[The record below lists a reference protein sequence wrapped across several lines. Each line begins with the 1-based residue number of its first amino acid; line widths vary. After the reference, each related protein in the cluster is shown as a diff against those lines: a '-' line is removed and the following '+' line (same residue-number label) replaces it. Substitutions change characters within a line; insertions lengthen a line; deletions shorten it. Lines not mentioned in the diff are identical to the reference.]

1 MAAPLEGIRVLDL
14 SRLLPGPYCSMLLG
28 DMGAEILKIEEP
40 NYGDPARLVPPRLKE
55 EGALFLT
62 VNRNKKSVTLN
73 LKEPRGVDAFMKLV
87 AKSDVVLEGFRPG
100 VVDRLGIGYK
110 EVSQINPKIVYC
122 SITGYGQSGP
132 MSQRSGHDI
141 NYIAIGGVL
150 GLTVD
155 AKGVPII
162 PSVQIGDLG
171 GGLMAA
177 VSILAAL
184 LSREKTGKGQ
194 YVDIAMMDAALSMLP
209 VMAANFFAGKEVEVG
224 THSQLTGHYPFYNV
238 YKTKDGKFLSLG
250 ALEPK
255 FWKNFCEAIGRKDF
269 IDRQFAEGKDKERLY
284 TEVRSI
290 FLSRTRDEWLKFLEN
305 KDVCCEPVHNMADAL
320 SNPQSAHRAMIF
332 ELDHPVEG
340 PLKQVGSPF
349 KFSDTPVR
357 MKLPPPKL
365 GEHTEDILANVAGYT
380 PEELKRLKRDGITKE
395 KKGLFEKIAF
405 GVMKFFGRV

>member
-1 MAAPLEGIRVLDL
+1 MAAPLEGIRILDL
-14 SRLLPGPYCSMLLG
+14 SRLLPGPYCTMLLG

-62 VNRNKKSVTLN
+62 VNRNKKSVSLN
-73 LKEPRGVDAFMKLV
+73 LKDPRGVEAFMKLV

-110 EVSQINPKIVYC
+110 QVSQVNPKIVYC

-132 MSQRSGHDI
+132 MVERSGHDI
-141 NYIAIGGVL
+141 NYIALGGVL

-155 AKGVPII
+155 TKGVPVI
-162 PSVQIGDLG
+162 PAVQIGDLG

-177 VSILAAL
+177 IGILSAL
-184 LSREKTGKGQ
+184 LAREKTGKGQ
-194 YVDIAMMDAALSMLP
+194 YIDISMMDAALSMLP
-209 VMAANFFAGKEVEVG
+209 VMSANFFAGKEVEVG

-255 FWKNFCEAIGRKDF
+255 FWKNFCEAINRKDF
-269 IDRQFAEGKDKERLY
+269 IEKQFTEGKDRERLY
-284 TEVRSI
+284 TEIRSL
-290 FLSRTRDEWLKFLEN
+290 FLSKTRDEWLKHFAD
-305 KDVCCEPVHNMADAL
+305 KDVCCEPVLNIADAL
-320 SNPQSAHRAMIF
+320 SSPQASHRAMIF
-332 ELDHPVEG
+332 EMEHPVEG

-357 MKLPPPKL
+357 MQNAPPRL
-365 GEHTEDILANVAGYT
+365 GEHTEDVLAAVAGYS
-380 PEELKRLKRDGITKE
+380 PDELRKLKRDGITKE
-395 KKGLFEKIAF
+395 KKGFFEKLAF
-405 GVMKFFGRV
+405 GVMRLFGKV